1 VDRTLEVLLA
11 KVRDDLNARRNAL
24 TEGQCSTFDQYRE
37 LTGII
42 RGLILAEQ
50 HIIDLARTMED
61 ADD

>member
-1 VDRTLEVLLA
+1 MDRTLEILLL
-11 KVRDDLNARRNAL
+11 KVRDDLTARRNAL
-24 TEGQCSTFDQYRE
+24 TEGQCGTFDQYRE

-50 HIIDLARTMED
+50 HIIDLARTMGE

>member
-1 VDRTLEVLLA
+1 MDRTLEILLL
-11 KVRDDLNARRNAL
+11 KVRDDLTARRNAL
-24 TEGQCSTFDQYRE
+24 TEGQCGTFDQYRE

-50 HIIDLARTMED
+50 HIIDLARTMEE

>member
-1 VDRTLEVLLA
+1 MDKVLRVLLD

-24 TEGQCSTFDQYRE
+24 TEGQCGTFDQYKE

-50 HIIDLARTMED
+50 HIIDLARTMEE
-61 ADD
+61 ADE

>member
-1 VDRTLEVLLA
+1 MDRTLEVLLA

-24 TEGQCSTFDQYRE
+24 TEGQCGTFDQYRE

-42 RGLILAEQ
+42 RGLVLAEQ
-50 HIIDLARTMED
+50 HIIDLARTMEE

>member
-1 VDRTLEVLLA
+1 MDRTLDFLLA

-24 TEGQCSTFDQYRE
+24 TDGQCGTFEQYKE

-50 HIIDLARTMED
+50 HIIDLARTMEES
-61 ADD
+61 DD

>member
-1 VDRTLEVLLA
+1 MDRTLELLLS
-11 KVRDDLNARRNAL
+11 KVRDDLYARRNAL
-24 TEGQCSTFDQYRE
+24 TEGQCGTFDQYRE